1 MNAREAIAR
10 FITEEFFLQDT
21 GAEDIPDDLNL
32 MEAGIVDSL
41 GLLRI
46 VAFLEEELGVVIE
59 PEDMVPENLDSIQV
73 ILNLVNAQARAVA

>member
-21 GAEDIPDDLNL
+21 SAEEIPDDLNL
-32 MEAGIVDSL
+32 MDAGIVDSL

-59 PEDMVPENLDSIQV
+59 PEEMVPENLHSIQA
-73 ILNLVNAQARAVA
+73 ILGLVNAQARAVA